1 MGYHSRGIKRSRFCQ
16 PYRFYHIVWVAP
28 GSAHV
33 VDVIV
38 VYPVKINASGE
49 FSLRAV
55 FRIFC
60 KRDFCVEVRDFKIS
74 EPEAESSHR
83 RRRLEL
89 DGLPG
94 KMLR

>member
-1 MGYHSRGIKRSRFCQ
+1 MRIHGTTQRAKKAMRLGK
-16 PYRFYHIVWVAP
+16 AT
-28 GSAHV
+28 G
-33 VDVIV
+33 
-38 VYPVKINASGE
+38 
-49 FSLRAV
+49 FSSPEYMPFGAV

>member
-1 MGYHSRGIKRSRFCQ
+1 MGRECARHPS
-16 PYRFYHIVWVAP
+16 
-28 GSAHV
+28 
-33 VDVIV
+33 
-38 VYPVKINASGE
+38 
-49 FSLRAV
+49 AV

-60 KRDFCVEVRDFKIS
+60 KRDFCVEVSDFKIS

-83 RRRLEL
+83 RRRLGL